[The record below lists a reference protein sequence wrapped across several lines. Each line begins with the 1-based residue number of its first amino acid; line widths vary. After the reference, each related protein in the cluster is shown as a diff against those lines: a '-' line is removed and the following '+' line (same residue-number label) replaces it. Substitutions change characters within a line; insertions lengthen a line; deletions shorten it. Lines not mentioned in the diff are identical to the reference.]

1 MEERPFEV
9 GAAGGIL
16 HGHVSGNGSP
26 ALLLHGGPGL
36 ADYTAGCAAELD
48 RTFTIFRYTQR
59 GALPSTVG
67 PPYSVETHMAD
78 AIAVLDAF
86 GLEQAWAIGH
96 SWGGH
101 LALHLAVAHP
111 ERLYG
116 VVCIDPLGASA
127 KVIPEFQEN
136 LLRALSEA
144 ERARAKELDELAE
157 RGEASHEELLELR
170 QLVWPFYFADPASA
184 PPPLTGARQ
193 PGLPGRDPPLGQRAL
208 RGGHAQQGAAGRGA
222 AGALRAR
229 RPGSAAS
236 ASLARDGEADPR
248 GQGRPHSGLRPL
260 PLARA
265 ARLHWPARPGADR
278 PALTAVGCLDG
289 VRDAGDPRRPGARSR
304 HRSGDHAD
312 LPDLDVRAGAG
323 RRQQGLRL
331 LARRE
336 PDPRGA
342 RDGARE
348 PRGRRRT
355 ASRSPRASGRRR
367 RCSISSTRASGSS

>member
-16 HGHVSGNGSP
+16 HGHIRGNGSP

-36 ADYTAGCAAELD
+36 SDYTVGCAAELD

-111 ERLYG
+111 ERLHG

-144 ERARAKELDELAE
+144 ERARAKQLDELAE
-157 RGEASHEELLELR
+157 RGAASHEELRELR

-184 PPPLTGARQ
+184 PPPLTGAPSPECLAETLRSVNEHFEAGTLRKGLRALQLPALFVHGVQDPLPLRASLETAKLIRGAKVARVPGCGHFPWLEQ
-193 PGLPGRDPPLGQRAL
+193 PGLTGRLV
-208 RGGHAQQGAAGRGA
+208 RGLIAQ
-222 AGALRAR
+222 L
-229 RPGSAAS
+229 
-236 ASLARDGEADPR
+236 
-248 GQGRPHSGLRPL
+248 
-260 PLARA
+260 
-265 ARLHWPARPGADR
+265 
-278 PALTAVGCLDG
+278 
-289 VRDAGDPRRPGARSR
+289 
-304 HRSGDHAD
+304 
-312 LPDLDVRAGAG
+312 
-323 RRQQGLRL
+323 
-331 LARRE
+331 
-336 PDPRGA
+336 
-342 RDGARE
+342 
-348 PRGRRRT
+348 
-355 ASRSPRASGRRR
+355 
-367 RCSISSTRASGSS
+367 